1 MTYNEKKNLEIANKI
16 IWIRLAQILINERYK
31 KNEFAVPIH
40 LALGHESIAV
50 AIDSIIQERDALF
63 LSHRNIHYNL
73 ARMGSL
79 KEELDEYYLKKSG
92 LAKGKLG
99 SMNLSNPDKNI
110 IYSSS
115 ILGNNLAVG
124 SGFALANKL
133 KNKNGVVFIV
143 TGDGAIEEGAFYE
156 SLLFLKSNKLPSVII
171 VENNEWSLGTKIDE
185 RRTNIDLNFF
195 AKSFDIDYQLLQKND
210 PFDYINKLSKIR
222 ASSIASNSPLL
233 VEVKLTTLG
242 YWHMKNNDFPKGK
255 FINYHAGPAP
265 ELNVTGYPLIKDSDE
280 DPLHILSEYI
290 EMDKL
295 ILLTAELQK
304 KLLKDVS

>member
-1 MTYNEKKNLEIANKI
+1 VPNIEKLNFSIASKI
-16 IWIRLAQILINERYK
+16 IWIRLAQLIINERYK
-31 KNEFAVPIH
+31 KGDFKVPIH

-50 AIDSIIQERDALF
+50 AIDSVLQKQDALF
-63 LSHRNIHYNL
+63 LTHRNIHYNL

-99 SMNLSNPDKNI
+99 SMNLSNPEKNI

-133 KNKNGVVFIV
+133 KNQNGVVFII

-171 VENNEWSLGTKIDE
+171 VENNGWSLGTMIDE
-185 RRTNIDLNFF
+185 RRANIDLNLF
-195 AKSFDIDYQLLQKND
+195 AKSLDIEYELLEKND
-210 PFDYINKLSKIR
+210 PFDYINKLSNIR
-222 ASSIASNSPLL
+222 ANSIASNSPFL
-233 VEVKLTTLG
+233 VEVKLTTFG
-242 YWHMKNNDFPKGK
+242 YWYMKNSDFPNGK

-265 ELNVTGYPLIKDSDE
+265 ELNVTEYPLIKDNDE
-280 DPLHILSEYI
+280 DPLYMLSEYMN
-290 EMDKL
+290 MDKL
-295 ILLTAELQK
+295 LTLSEKLKK
-304 KLLKDVS
+304 KLLQDIS

>member
-1 MTYNEKKNLEIANKI
+1 VTYNEKTNLEIANKI

-50 AIDSIIQERDALF
+50 AIDSIIQERDSLF

-255 FINYHAGPAP
+255 FINYHAGSAP
-265 ELNVTGYPLIKDSDE
+265 ELNVTEYPLIKNNDE
-280 DPLHILSEYI
+280 DPLHILSEYF
-290 EMDKL
+290 EMDEL
-295 ILLTAELQK
+295 ILLSTELQK
-304 KLLKDVS
+304 KLLKEVS

>member
-1 MTYNEKKNLEIANKI
+1 MTYNEKTNLEIANKV

-50 AIDSIIQERDALF
+50 AIDSIIQDRDALF

-210 PFDYINKLSKIR
+210 PFDYIYKLSKIR

-265 ELNVTGYPLIKDSDE
+265 ELNVTEYPLIKNNDE
-280 DPLHILSEYI
+280 DPLHILSEYF
-290 EMDKL
+290 EMDEL
-295 ILLTAELQK
+295 ILFSIELQK
-304 KLLKDVS
+304 KLLKEVS

>member
-1 MTYNEKKNLEIANKI
+1 MPILKKKKIEIVNKI
-16 IWIRLAQILINERYK
+16 IWIRLAQIIINEKCK
-31 KNEFAVPIH
+31 KSEFDVPIH

-50 AIDSIIQERDALF
+50 AIDYIIQKRDALF
-63 LSHRNIHYNL
+63 LTHRNIHYNL

-79 KEELDEYYLKKSG
+79 KEELDEYYLKKTG

-110 IYSSS
+110 IYSSG

-133 KNKNGVVFIV
+133 KNQNGVVFIV

-171 VENNEWSLGTKIDE
+171 VENNEWSLGTKIDQ
-185 RRTNIDLNFF
+185 RRANIDLNFF
-195 AKSFDIDYQLLQKND
+195 AKSFDIDYELLKKND

-222 ASSIASNSPLL
+222 ARSIASKCPSL

-242 YWHMKNNDFPKGK
+242 YWYMKNNDFPKGK
-255 FINYHAGPAP
+255 FINYHAGPVSK
-265 ELNVTGYPLIKDSDE
+265 LNLTGYPLIKDNDE
-280 DPLHILSEYI
+280 DPLHILSKYI

-295 ILLTAELQK
+295 ILLSTELQK
-304 KLLKDVS
+304 KLLKDIS

>member
-1 MTYNEKKNLEIANKI
+1 
-16 IWIRLAQILINERYK
+16 QD
-31 KNEFAVPIH
+31 H
-40 LALGHESIAV
+40 
-50 AIDSIIQERDALF
+50 DSLF
-63 LSHRNIHYNL
+63 LTHRNIHYNL
-73 ARMGSL
+73 ARLGSL
-79 KEELDEYYLKKSG
+79 KEELNEYHLKKSG

-133 KNKNGVVFIV
+133 KNHNGVVFIV

-171 VENNEWSLGTKIDE
+171 VENNEWSLGTKIAE
-185 RRTNIDLNFF
+185 RRANIDLNLF
-195 AKSFDIDYQLLQKND
+195 AKSFDIDYQILQKND
-210 PFDYINKLSKIR
+210 PFDYIDKLNKIR
-222 ASSIASNSPLL
+222 ACSIASNSPLL

-242 YWHMKNNDFPKGK
+242 YWFLKNKDFPKGK

-265 ELNVTGYPLIKDSDE
+265 ELNITGYPLIKENDE
-280 DPLHILSEYI
+280 DPLYVLTKYI

-295 ILLTAELQK
+295 IQLSSKQHK
-304 KLLKDVS
+304 KLLKDIS